1 MRQHQRPQ
9 GATGLDSGP
18 WRGSQGEGLATPRR
32 EHSQRGRGQGRG
44 PEEVGEVF
52 WSGEAQGG
60 VARAVGAIWAGPGCS
75 PPPPVPPPPSPRL
88 SGGWAGPG
96 LLLLI
101 ALTGYTLKNAWKND
115 VFFSWSYFSGWLAV
129 PFYILAGNL
138 GSGKGMEENIR
149 GNPPPRTRLP
159 SRPFRKPHS
168 HLPGTPQHTPLPAFI
183 DPHRDALGA
192 PNPRPLPPSA
202 PGPRPPPPRA
212 LPSLP
217 PGFCFLLA
225 DMILQSTEAIGGF
238 PVCL

>member
-1 MRQHQRPQ
+1 M
-9 GATGLDSGP
+9 
-18 WRGSQGEGLATPRR
+18 
-32 EHSQRGRGQGRG
+32 
-44 PEEVGEVF
+44 GEVF

-60 VARAVGAIWAGPGCS
+60 RGQGGGRDLGGAWVQ
-75 PPPPVPPPPSPRL
+75 PPSSRPPPPSPRL

-159 SRPFRKPHS
+159 SRPSRKPHS

-202 PGPRPPPPRA
+202 PGPTPPSTRA
-212 LPSLP
+212 PLP
-217 PGFCFLLA
+217 PARLLLSA
-225 DMILQSTEAIGGF
+225 GGHD
-238 PVCL
+238 PAEHGGHRRVPRVLVTAGGLGQNKGTA